1 MFTKETCRNPSSHS
15 CSAVPAQS
23 LASLP
28 WHYDKIEDGIR
39 IEDRDVPGSPYK
51 ELRIS
56 TVSTR
61 DLKSL
66 CDAVFSTGTDKP
78 EARFKKR
85 EVLRETATDRWT
97 YEEVSVP
104 IVRDRDYV
112 MHVWLDQPPT
122 QGRCEV
128 SFQTEDDPTRPP
140 VQGVVRIPTIRGH
153 WSLVQLTGMVDVS
166 YRVYSD
172 PGGHL
177 PPFLVRGGQ
186 RDAAVQ
192 FLKTILA
199 RGECSKPK

>member
-1 MFTKETCRNPSSHS
+1 MSQAFV
-15 CSAVPAQS
+15 ALLLIAAPAPP
-23 LASLP
+23 ASLP
-28 WHYDKIEDGIR
+28 WRYLRIVDGIR
-39 IEDRDVPGSPYK
+39 IEDRDVPGSPYP

-56 TVSTR
+56 TESQR

-66 CDAVFSTGTDKP
+66 CDAVFAKGIDKP

-112 MHVWLDQPPT
+112 MHVWLDQPPAR
-122 QGRCEV
+122 GRCEI

-140 VQGVVRIPTIRGH
+140 VRGVVRIPIVRGH
-153 WSLVQLTGMVDVS
+153 WSLVDIGSLVVIS
-166 YRVYSD
+166 YEVYSD

-186 RDAAVQ
+186 RDEAVK
-192 FLKTILA
+192 FMKTILA
-199 RGECSKPK
+199 RADSTRPK

>member
-1 MFTKETCRNPSSHS
+1 MPQPLI
-15 CSAVPAQS
+15 ALLLVALPAS
-23 LASLP
+23 PAALP

-56 TVSTR
+56 TVSR
-61 DLKSL
+61 HDLKSL
-66 CDAVFSTGTDKP
+66 CDAVFSKGNEKP

-128 SFQTEDDPTRPP
+128 SFQTEDDPSRPP
-140 VQGVVRIPTIRGH
+140 VRGLVRIPTVRGH

-166 YRVYSD
+166 YQVYSD

-199 RGECSKPK
+199 RCDVPKAK